1 MEPLVIT
8 HYTHTRMHTRM
19 CARTHTHTHPFY
31 LGSMPLLVMFPLL
44 KLLSFS
50 LFTHTTYLSFQT
62 LQGCVSTIPCAH
74 IYHCTYYKALQLPI
88 YVSVSPNQIMS
99 SLRGQ
104 MRPEFIFI
112 HIHIY
117 PQCLSAWHLH
127 VHDKCLIVDSY
138 ID

>member
-8 HYTHTRMHTRM
+8 P
-19 CARTHTHTHPFY
+19 HTHTHPFY

-88 YVSVSPNQIMS
+88 YVSVSPNQIMRY
-99 SLRGQ
+99 LRGQ

-112 HIHIY
+112 NIY
-117 PQCLSAWHLH
+117 IFILNTLVLGICMHTINA
-127 VHDKCLIVDSY
+127 
-138 ID
+138 